1 MWIDGKFMTEPEIQV
16 YIQQVKE
23 GAFREGYLKAVD
35 TMAQETAKE
44 MSDLEKQRDAY
55 KKELAD
61 WLRKACECVSGDD
74 FDCSLCRFN
83 DIGTNNGCPSKVNV
97 YDAKLRLEELTKELA
112 ITHKTT
118 IAIRDFS
125 TDVERANSLL
135 LLMEHYGVSNLAS
148 ITENQGQEFLNKLRS
163 GEITVR

>member
-1 MWIDGKFMTEPEIQV
+1 MWIDGEFMTEPEIQALV
-16 YIQQVKE
+16 GQHQ
-23 GAFREGYLKAVD
+23 RE
-35 TMAQETAKE
+35 
-44 MSDLEKQRDAY
+44 RDAY

-83 DIGTNNGCPSKVNV
+83 DINTNNVCPSKVNV

-135 LLMEHYGVSNLAS
+135 MLMEHYGVSNLAS

>member
-1 MWIDGKFMTEPEIQV
+1 MWIDGDFMTEPEIQV
-16 YIQQVKE
+16 LVGQLRHE
-23 GAFREGYLKAVD
+23 
-35 TMAQETAKE
+35 
-44 MSDLEKQRDAY
+44 RDAY

-83 DIGTNNGCPSKVNV
+83 DIGMNNACPSKVNV

-118 IAIRDFS
+118 IAIRNFS

-135 LLMEHYGVSNLAS
+135 MLMEHYGVSNLAS
-148 ITENQGQEFLNKLRS
+148 ITENQGQEFLNKLRT

>member
-1 MWIDGKFMTEPEIQV
+1 MWIDGDFMTEPEIQV
-16 YIQQVKE
+16 LVGQLRHE
-23 GAFREGYLKAVD
+23 
-35 TMAQETAKE
+35 
-44 MSDLEKQRDAY
+44 RDAY

-61 WLRKACECVSGDD
+61 WLRKACECISGDD

-83 DIGTNNGCPSKVNV
+83 DIGTNNVCPSKVNV

-148 ITENQGQEFLNKLRS
+148 ITENQGQEFLNKLRT